1 MNETR
6 LAYTSSVSLAV
17 KLAPLRF
24 ATPFIYSPKKPYL
37 TAVTSCVNAE
47 RAASSTK
54 SENLSKNESVRANLV
69 PRSLVDKADGEDL
82 VFGFVHKRSGINV
95 RLNVTCLDAKLGILF
110 PWGRLQG
117 TI

>member
-1 MNETR
+1 
-6 LAYTSSVSLAV
+6 
-17 KLAPLRF
+17 
-24 ATPFIYSPKKPYL
+24 
-37 TAVTSCVNAE
+37 VTSCVNAE

-54 SENLSKNESVRANLV
+54 SENESVRANLV
-69 PRSLVDKADGEDL
+69 PRSLVDKAEGEDL